1 MKGRRERRRDFNQVA
16 REAPFLKVDG
26 VMLINYISQG

>member
-1 MKGRRERRRDFNQVA
+1 MKGSRERRRDFNQVA

-26 VMLINYISQG
+26 RSLA